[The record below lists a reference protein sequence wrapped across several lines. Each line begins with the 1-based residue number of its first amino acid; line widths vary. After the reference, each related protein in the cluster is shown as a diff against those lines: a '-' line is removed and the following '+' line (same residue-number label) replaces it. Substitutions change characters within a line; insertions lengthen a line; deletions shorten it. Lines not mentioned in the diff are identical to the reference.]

1 MAIEKVKAYFEHFG
15 EAARILTFEESTA
28 TVELAA
34 EVLGV
39 SPGHIAK
46 MLSFLVD
53 GKPLLVVLAGDAR
66 MDNHK
71 FKVAQDPVCRVIPRC
86 RIRAEEDAKKGKFP

>member
-1 MAIEKVKAYFEHFG
+1 MAIEKVKAYFENLG

-34 EVLGV
+34 EALGV
-39 SPGHIAK
+39 SSRHIAK
-46 MLSFLVD
+46 TLSFLVD
-53 GKPLLVVLAGDAR
+53 
-66 MDNHK
+66 NYK

-86 RIRAEEDAKKGKFP
+86 RIRAEEAAKKGKFP

>member
-1 MAIEKVKAYFEHFG
+1 M
-15 EAARILTFEESTA
+15 
-28 TVELAA
+28 ELAA
-34 EVLGV
+34 EALGV

-46 MLSFLVD
+46 TLSFLVD

-71 FKVAQDPVCRVIPRC
+71 FKAAFPSTLTLRFMPTKPSIQR
-86 RIRAEEDAKKGKFP
+86 RAMITAPSA

>member
-1 MAIEKVKAYFEHFG
+1 MAIEKVKAYFEHLG

-34 EVLGV
+34 EALGV

-46 MLSFLVD
+46 TLSFLVD
-53 GKPLLVVLAGDAR
+53 GKAFPSTLTLR
-66 MDNHK
+66 FMPTK
-71 FKVAQDPVCRVIPRC
+71 PSIQR
-86 RIRAEEDAKKGKFP
+86 RAMITAPSA